1 MAVPE
6 SLVCPVGSGCGDV
19 TVAGGRGCFEALS
32 AMGPAHHQ
40 PCLSLISLLLAHG
53 TMRGGHTQA
62 LGYLC
67 GYSWGGNMGGLST
80 RQGREH
86 WQPSNPCTQ
95 AQGSCRGEGAM
106 GGLGK
111 LQGRERRV

>member
-19 TVAGGRGCFEALS
+19 TVAGGSGCFEALS

-53 TMRGGHTQA
+53 TTRGGHTQA

-67 GYSWGGNMGGLST
+67 GYSWGGEH
-80 RQGREH
+80 GRAQH
-86 WQPSNPCTQ
+86 Q
-95 AQGSCRGEGAM
+95 AG
-106 GGLGK
+106 
-111 LQGRERRV
+111 

>member
-19 TVAGGRGCFEALS
+19 TVAGGSGCFEALS

-40 PCLSLISLLLAHG
+40 PCLSLISLLLAHS
-53 TMRGGHTQA
+53 TTRGGTHRHWVTSVVTA
-62 LGYLC
+62 
-67 GYSWGGNMGGLST
+67 GGGDMGGLST

-95 AQGSCRGEGAM
+95 AQGSCTGEGAM

>member
-1 MAVPE
+1 
-6 SLVCPVGSGCGDV
+6 
-19 TVAGGRGCFEALS
+19 
-32 AMGPAHHQ
+32 
-40 PCLSLISLLLAHG
+40 
-53 TMRGGHTQA
+53 
-62 LGYLC
+62 
-67 GYSWGGNMGGLST
+67 MGGLST